1 MNKLSFK
8 NEYVHLEQG
17 DQMGKYLALEEI
29 ASKENV

>member
-8 NEYVHLEQG
+8 TEYVDLEQG

-29 ASKENV
+29 ASKETV

>member
-8 NEYVHLEQG
+8 TEYVDLAQG

-29 ASKENV
+29 ASKETV